1 MSEILD
7 KIIDHTTLEI
17 NWDEV
22 WKIPEFKK
30 LKTVEQNPYWHGE
43 IYVSEHTKNVVEAMY
58 SLCPIEKR

>member
-22 WKIPEFKK
+22 WKISEFKK
-30 LKTVEQNPYWHGE
+30 LKTVEQNPYWMGRFGWLN
-43 IYVSEHTKNVVEAMY
+43 I
-58 SLCPIEKR
+58 